1 MTDGGSRLWVSLLV
15 ESRAGSGQGPLFD
28 HAHCWEFCNLVITR
42 HIRLQAWIQK
52 LFSGPPQ
59 QPTLEHWADL
69 SVTWALSLMAWER
82 PQQKVS
88 FPRTEAGRGR
98 KGPAFKVNTHPH
110 QQGRRHQM

>member
-1 MTDGGSRLWVSLLV
+1 MPLLV
-15 ESRAGSGQGPLFD
+15 ESRAGSGQGLLFD
-28 HAHCWEFCNLVITR
+28 HAHSWEFGGQLVITR

-82 PQQKVS
+82 PQQKAS
-88 FPRTEAGRGR
+88 FPRTEAG
-98 KGPAFKVNTHPH
+98 PCL
-110 QQGRRHQM
+110 QS

>member
-1 MTDGGSRLWVSLLV
+1 MTDGGNRVWVPLLV
-15 ESRAGSGQGPLFD
+15 ESRAGSGQGLLFD
-28 HAHCWEFCNLVITR
+28 HAHSWEFCNLVITR

-82 PQQKVS
+82 SQQKAS
-88 FPRTEAGRGR
+88 FPRTEAGPREE
-98 KGPAFKVNTHPH
+98 GPCL
-110 QQGRRHQM
+110 QS